1 MLLSNDDDGN
11 GLNSRIFFT
20 PTVSGTY
27 YLDVQE
33 SGVDAYGVYSLI
45 VNQSSVAGTLQIN
58 APWQDAIAF
67 QGDFDLLAITLTS
80 GISYGFSINGQTLT
94 DPFLELMNSN
104 GVVIASDDDNGS
116 GLNSLL
122 AFTPTAS
129 GTYYLAARAANYASL
144 GSYTASAWEL
154 PNISIG
160 DVSIV
165 EGNSSTKP
173 INFPITLSKA
183 SPVDVSFTI
192 GTRAGTAWTATGDYQ
207 GITETTMTILAGQT
221 SAVFTI
227 PVNGDTIF
235 EPNEGFRVVISNAVM
250 ATIAD
255 GDARGWIFDDDAPY
269 PLPSDP
275 LSRYQWHLYPDVGA
289 NVLPVWDSWDGSGI
303 KVAVFDQ
310 GIDPT
315 HPDLNDNLLSG
326 LGRSASNLAAGG
338 NPIRAADNHGT
349 AVAGVIAAEANGSG
363 VIGVAPKASLVSIYS
378 TLAYA
383 NLSAEVVNAFRYAQ
397 SFDVLNNSWGYG
409 NLSGNGIDFPW
420 AFFDNFRSP
429 GFASAGQALKD
440 LADNGRNGLGTV
452 VVQSAGNSYGLGDD
466 TNLHNFQNSRY
477 IITVAG
483 TDYQGRV
490 TGYSSPGASVLIA
503 APGGEKNVN
512 NDLLSKIYTT
522 DRVGALGVSSNDF
535 AFVEGTSFSGPVV
548 SGVVA
553 LMVDANPTLG
563 YRDVQQIIAYSG
575 RKIAEEENDW
585 KYNGA
590 SNWNGGGLH
599 YDSLNHNLGFGLI
612 DALTAVRLAES
623 WSTPAQTSA
632 NDIEYAITR
641 SLRQTIPDGTS
652 LLQQTVNVTQAM
664 EVERVEVIV
673 DISHAWIGDLSI
685 LLTSP
690 TGTNSWLLW
699 RPGQTE
705 NTPYGQSQDNIN
717 FTFNTVLSWGESS
730 VGDWTLS
737 VFDQSSLITGTLNKW
752 TLNLIGKPAS
762 ADDIYV
768 YNNEFSESAA
778 DQVYRATL
786 TDSGGIDQINAS
798 AVSTATSLN
807 LQAGSQ
813 STIDGRALSISA
825 GSVIEHAV
833 TGDGNDA
840 IIGNQVANSI
850 RGMRGNDALSGL
862 DGDDTLEGGSGNDL
876 IDGGLGSDI
885 AVFAGPISGYRI
897 ENVGT
902 DYNIIDISLTNGDE
916 GTDLLRNVEVVKFND
931 ETVLLVSLDFT
942 APTVTTFSPTDGATA
957 VLVGAN
963 IVVTFNEAIQRGTGS
978 IVLKDAANNV
988 VATYDAATSTNL
1000 SISGST
1006 LTINPTADLGYST
1019 NYFVTF
1025 ASGTIKDLAGNSYTG
1040 ITTYDFTTA
1049 AAPDT
1054 TAPTVST
1061 FSPTDG
1067 ATAVLVGA
1075 NIVVTFSEAIQ
1086 KGTGNIVLKDA
1097 ANNVVATYDAATSS
1111 NLSISGS
1118 TLTINPTADLGYS
1131 TNYFVTFASGTIKD
1145 LAGNSYTGISTYDFT
1160 TSAGSTS
1167 PTVWVGTSRADTF
1180 TGSSAADTIT
1190 GGGGV
1195 DVLDGKGDSDLYIIA
1210 TSSEHSAAE
1219 VADTGATGTDELRFT
1234 SITAA
1239 TLNLF
1244 AGDTGLE
1251 LVAIGTGTGAS
1262 ADSTGTYAH
1271 KINASAV
1278 LNALTI
1284 QGNNGDNTLTGTAYA
1299 DNIVGNGGKDAI
1311 NGGAGN
1317 DTLTG
1322 GLGIDTFTVASG
1334 VDTIT
1339 DLGQDGADVLLVSAE
1354 ATVNA
1359 TLHTAWTATSKSVNN
1374 GTANINTNG
1383 LAVNL
1388 ASVKLGNGFNVTNL
1402 GDATTLTGS
1411 GLADMLTGAAGKDIL
1426 TGGAGTDAMDGG
1438 HDSDLYIISLV
1449 AEHSAAEVADTGTFG
1464 SDELRFTST
1473 TASTLVLFAGDTGL
1487 ELVTIGT
1494 GTAASADTT
1503 GTKALNVN
1511 AAAVL
1516 NGLTLIGNAGANALS
1531 GTDYNDS
1538 IVGGAG
1544 KDVISGGAGADYIY
1558 GGLGSDTLT
1567 GGDGQDYFVF
1577 DTAPNASSNKDLIT
1591 DFMPGVDKIALSKSI
1606 FQALSLTDGFN
1617 AADFISSSTAVK
1629 GNDAS
1634 DRLAYNTKTGALYY
1648 DADGNG
1654 ATAAVQIAVIGSIT
1668 HPQLAYSDFLFVL

>member
-1 MLLSNDDDGN
+1 LANNSSAATILPNSLVTDRIGWRDDTSDWYAITLTAGVNYQFDAIGSLVLGADLILADPFLALRNASGTMLLSNDDDGE

-27 YLDVQE
+27 YLDVQK

-45 VNQSSVAGTLQIN
+45 VNQSSVTGTLQIN

-144 GSYTASAWEL
+144 GSYTASVWEL

-315 HPDLNDNLLSG
+315 HLDLNDNLLSG

-429 GFASAGQALKD
+429 GFSSAGQALKD

-522 DRVGALGVSSNDF
+522 DRVGAFGYSSNDF

-553 LMVDANPTLG
+553 LMLDANPTLG

-652 LLQQTVNVTQAM
+652 LLQQTVNVTQDM

-690 TGTNSWLLW
+690 AGTNSWLLW

-737 VFDQSSLITGTLNKW
+737 VFDQSSFITGTLNKW

-762 ADDIYV
+762 ADDIFV
-768 YNNEFSESAA
+768 YTNEFSESAA
-778 DQVYRATL
+778 DQAYRATL

-813 STIDGRALSISA
+813 STIDGRVLSISA
-825 GSVIEHAV
+825 GSLIEHAV
-833 TGDGNDA
+833 TGDGNDE
-840 IIGNQVANSI
+840 IFGNQVANLI
-850 RGMRGNDALSGL
+850 RGMRGNDALLGL

-885 AVFAGPISGYRI
+885 AVFNGPISGYRI
-897 ENVGT
+897 EKVGT
-902 DYNIIDISLTNGDE
+902 DYNIVDISLTNGDE

-931 ETVLLVSLDFT
+931 ETVQLASLDST
-942 APTVTTFSPTDGATA
+942 VPTVTA
-957 VLVGAN
+957 
-963 IVVTFNEAIQRGTGS
+963 
-978 IVLKDAANNV
+978 
-988 VATYDAATSTNL
+988 
-1000 SISGST
+1000 
-1006 LTINPTADLGYST
+1006 
-1019 NYFVTF
+1019 
-1025 ASGTIKDLAGNSYTG
+1025 
-1040 ITTYDFTTA
+1040 
-1049 AAPDT
+1049 
-1054 TAPTVST
+1054 

-1075 NIVVTFSEAIQ
+1075 NIVVTFSEA
-1086 KGTGNIVLKDA
+1086 
-1097 ANNVVATYDAATSS
+1097 
-1111 NLSISGS
+1111 
-1118 TLTINPTADLGYS
+1118 
-1131 TNYFVTFASGTIKD
+1131 
-1145 LAGNSYTGISTYDFT
+1145 
-1160 TSAGSTS
+1160 
-1167 PTVWVGTSRADTF
+1167 
-1180 TGSSAADTIT
+1180 
-1190 GGGGV
+1190 
-1195 DVLDGKGDSDLYIIA
+1195 
-1210 TSSEHSAAE
+1210 
-1219 VADTGATGTDELRFT
+1219 
-1234 SITAA
+1234 
-1239 TLNLF
+1239 
-1244 AGDTGLE
+1244 
-1251 LVAIGTGTGAS
+1251 TGTGAF
-1262 ADSTGTYAH
+1262 ADSTGTKTH
-1271 KINASAV
+1271 KVNASAV

-1284 QGNNGDNTLTGTAYA
+1284 QGNDGGNTLTGTAYA
-1299 DNIVGNGGKDAI
+1299 DNILGNGGKDAI

-1359 TLHTAWTATSKSVNN
+1359 TVHTAWTATSKNVNN

-1388 ASVKLGNGFNVTNL
+1388 ASVKVGNGFNVTNL

-1411 GLADMLTGAAGKDIL
+1411 GLADKLTGSAGKDIL

-1438 HDSDLYIISLV
+1438 LDSDLYVI
-1449 AEHSAAEVADTGTFG
+1449 AKAADHAAAEVADTGVSGT
-1464 SDELRFTST
+1464 DELRFTST

-1494 GTAASADTT
+1494 GAAASADST
-1503 GTKALNVN
+1503 GTKALSVD
-1511 AAAVL
+1511 ASAVL
-1516 NGLTLIGNAGANALS
+1516 NGLTLIGNAGANALT
-1531 GTDYNDS
+1531 GTNYNDS

-1544 KDVISGGAGADYIY
+1544 KDVITGGAGADDIY

-1577 DTAPNASSNKDLIT
+1577 DTAPNASSNKDTIT
-1591 DFMPGVDKIALSKSI
+1591 DFMPNIDKIALSKSI
-1606 FQALSLTDGFN
+1606 FQGLSFTDVLN
-1617 AADFISSSTAVK
+1617 TADFFSSPTAVK

-1634 DRLAYNTKTGALYY
+1634 DRLVYNTKTGALYY

-1654 ATAAVQIAVIGSIT
+1654 SVAAVQIAVIGSTI
-1668 HPQLAYSDFLFVL
+1668 HPQLTHSDFLFIA